1 MAIKQAKIITV
12 TSVKGGTGKT
22 VTTLNLAGIISK
34 LNKKVLIIDLDLYSS
49 SIAMSLNLD
58 NEKDIYKLIYDIKN
72 NKYTTI
78 EDYTENYNDFV
89 SVLPSPKDPRFANKI
104 GIKYINIVLD
114 KAKSRYDY
122 ILIDTNH
129 TLSDLNLLTYD
140 SSDLI
145 LYLITSDIVC
155 LKNMHTMISIYSDMK
170 KDNYRIILN
179 NSILDK
185 SKYSKYDIKQMINHD
200 IDYIIPN
207 SFYIKN
213 IDEYVMNGKI
223 PSMEKKYK
231 NQIKSLEKLV
241 NDLNED

>member
-1 MAIKQAKIITV
+1 
-12 TSVKGGTGKT
+12 
-22 VTTLNLAGIISK
+22 
-34 LNKKVLIIDLDLYSS
+34 
-49 SIAMSLNLD
+49 
-58 NEKDIYKLIYDIKN
+58 
-72 NKYTTI
+72 
-78 EDYTENYNDFV
+78 
-89 SVLPSPKDPRFANKI
+89 
-104 GIKYINIVLD
+104 
-114 KAKSRYDY
+114 
-122 ILIDTNH
+122 
-129 TLSDLNLLTYD
+129 
-140 SSDLI
+140 
-145 LYLITSDIVC
+145 
-155 LKNMHTMISIYSDMK
+155 MK